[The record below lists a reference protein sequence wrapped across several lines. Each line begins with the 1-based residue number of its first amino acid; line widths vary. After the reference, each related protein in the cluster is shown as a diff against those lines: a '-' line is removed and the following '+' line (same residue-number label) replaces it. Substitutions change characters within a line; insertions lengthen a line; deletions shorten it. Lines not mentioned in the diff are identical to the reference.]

1 MKVKK
6 KKNSGSVK
14 VQPGV
19 LQDARE
25 ICTRENF
32 TISDYATEAL
42 REYNKKYKKVA

>member
-14 VQPGV
+14 VQPAV
-19 LQDARE
+19 LQESRE
-25 ICTRENF
+25 ICVRENF
-32 TISDYATEAL
+32 SISDYVTEAI